1 MNQFYKK
8 YNTPI
13 FLFLILE
20 KINSTFWTSETNLP
34 NHFFFFIPKN
44 YAYILAQILHKEYFF
59 SQSYLV
65 EVSAIDSNYL
75 KNQNIFLNFKNNFNC
90 NLIVFYTYYAVF
102 LKSRLTF
109 FFLQNSYTKQITL
122 NSIDKIY
129 RNANWAE
136 REASEMYNINY
147 TWKSDTRKLLIDYSK
162 NEYPLLKDY
171 PSEGFQ
177 DVHFNFFEGQ
187 VTTIKTETVEL

>member
-1 MNQFYKK
+1 MNQLYKK

-13 FLFLILE
+13 FLLLILE
-20 KINSTFWTSETNLP
+20 KINATLWTSETNLP

-44 YAYILAQILHKEYFF
+44 YSYIAAQILHKEFF
-59 SQSYLV
+59 YSYSYLL
-65 EVSAIDSNYL
+65 EVSAIDSSYL
-75 KNQNIFLNFKNNFNC
+75 KNSNIFINFKNNFNSS
-90 NLIVFYTYYAVF
+90 LIVFYTFYLIY
-102 LKSRLTF
+102 LKARLTF
-109 FFLQNSYTKQITL
+109 FFLQNSNNNQFTI
-122 NSIDKIY
+122 NSVDKVF

-162 NEYPLLKDY
+162 NEYPLLKDF

-187 VTTIKTETVEL
+187 VSTAKTEVVEL